1 MSVYPTRIHFP
12 SKHKPSILQKESGGV
27 SLRAGLYAASPPTAL
42 SGGTAG
48 YYYAPLH
55 APLCSAAP
63 IPHAEHCVK
72 KEWMGVSNNWAIH
85 ILLFSAENI
94 RTRNGKRNYSY

>member
-27 SLRAGLYAASPPTAL
+27 SLRAGLYAASPRTAL

-48 YYYAPLH
+48 YPLQSLTQGICC
-55 APLCSAAP
+55 P
-63 IPHAEHCVK
+63 E
-72 KEWMGVSNNWAIH
+72 NAI
-85 ILLFSAENI
+85 
-94 RTRNGKRNYSY
+94 